1 MKNKLEVWRLSHELT
16 LQVYKVSHLFPKF
29 EQFGLCSQMRRSSA
43 SIPTNIVEG
52 QARNHLK
59 EFIQFLYIA
68 RGSQAELSY
77 QIFLAYELNY
87 FNENQYDEMNE
98 NCNRVGMMLN
108 KLIGSLQSH

>member
-1 MKNKLEVWRLSHELT
+1 MQNKLEVWRLSHELT
-16 LQVYKVSHLFPKF
+16 LQVYKISGKFPKH
-29 EQFGLCSQMRRSSA
+29 ELYGLSSQMRRSAA

-52 QARNHLK
+52 QARNYLK

-77 QIFLAYELNY
+77 QLFLAFELDY
-87 FNENQYDEMNE
+87 FSNDEYLVIHA

-108 KLIGSLQSH
+108 KLINSLQ

>member
-1 MKNKLEVWRLSHELT
+1 MKNKLEVWSLSHELT
-16 LQVYKVSHLFPKF
+16 LQVYKVSHSFPKY
-29 EQFGLCSQMRRSSA
+29 EQYGLCSQMRRSSA

-52 QARNHLK
+52 QARTHLK

-77 QIFLAYELNY
+77 QIFLAFELDY
-87 FNENQYDEMNE
+87 VNEELYNQMSA

-108 KLIGSLQSH
+108 KLISSLQNL

>member
-16 LQVYKVSHLFPKF
+16 LQVYKVSHLFPKY

-87 FNENQYDEMNE
+87 YGEDQYNLMNE